1 MVRFTFLDV
10 ETSFRLCIVS
20 SSSHT
25 SLPTASLS
33 LSEKVCSYHPRSLV
47 QTGLILTQSSL
58 ASYLGNNSY
67 HLSPVNSEPTNSC
80 HPAHILSREFLAKK
94 LVKNVLLTGRMYWL
108 TASNSKPVLGS
119 AGEVSTNGTTA
130 LSPRQYNSAHQRFA
144 YFIWTPEEF
153 IRNIPILTLQPGD
166 RLQGAAFSVL
176 SKLKREVCIRAVPWI
191 H

>member
-94 LVKNVLLTGRMYWL
+94 LVKNVLGTGRMYWV
-108 TASNSKPVLGS
+108 TGSNGRPVLRS
-119 AGEVSTNGTTA
+119 VRDVSTNHRVSSGP
-130 LSPRQYNSAHQRFA
+130 SQ
-144 YFIWTPEEF
+144 IWLGSSQ
-153 IRNIPILTLQPGD
+153 ICWHLI
-166 RLQGAAFSVL
+166 
-176 SKLKREVCIRAVPWI
+176 
-191 H
+191 